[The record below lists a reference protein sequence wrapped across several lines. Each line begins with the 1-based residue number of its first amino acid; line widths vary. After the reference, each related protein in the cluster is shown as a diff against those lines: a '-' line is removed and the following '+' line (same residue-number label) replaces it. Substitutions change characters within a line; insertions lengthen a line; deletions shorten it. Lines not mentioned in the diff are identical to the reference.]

1 MIERKFHNIICYF
14 ILLLGDDMKLFNR
27 IVKKIC
33 VGMISI
39 YSFNVLFGLLNI
51 IIPIN
56 PYTIAISSLL
66 GVPGNFVVVLLKLL
80 V

>member
-1 MIERKFHNIICYF
+1 MKSVIKII
-14 ILLLGDDMKLFNR
+14 KR
-27 IVKKIC
+27 IC
-33 VGMISI
+33 VGIITI
-39 YSFNVLFGLLNI
+39 YSFNVLFNLINV

-66 GVPGNFVVVLLKLL
+66 GVPGNFAIVLLKLL